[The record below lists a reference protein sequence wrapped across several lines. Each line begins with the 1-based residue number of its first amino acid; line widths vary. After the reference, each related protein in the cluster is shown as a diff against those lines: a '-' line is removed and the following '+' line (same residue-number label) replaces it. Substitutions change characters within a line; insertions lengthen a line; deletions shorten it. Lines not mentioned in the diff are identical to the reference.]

1 MVGGVV
7 DAVVWGNERFY
18 VKLDDAEAFHGP

>member
-7 DAVVWGNERFY
+7 DVVVWDNKRFY
-18 VKLDDAEAFHGP
+18 VKMDDAEAFHGP